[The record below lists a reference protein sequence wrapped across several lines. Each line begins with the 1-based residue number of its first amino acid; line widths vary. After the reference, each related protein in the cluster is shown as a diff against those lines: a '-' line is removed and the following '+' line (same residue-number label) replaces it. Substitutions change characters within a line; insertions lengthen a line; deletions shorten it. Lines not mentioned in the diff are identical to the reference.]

1 MLQWCLVFAVLL
13 LSSVSAFVPLLRNEA
28 TSMMRLKA
36 KASAASS
43 QIRVRFLS
51 DVKGQGKKGEVA
63 FVSATLY
70 QNVLASQRLAE
81 RVSDEQFEKETAA
94 SAAADKEEQT
104 RLSALGAKILE
115 MAPVQ
120 IKKKIGENGKI
131 FGAITR
137 KSLLETLRSS
147 VPDSAFSPKTTV
159 IDIVNLRT
167 GSKIDSEDIR
177 EAGSYSAK
185 INLGHVKVEPTN
197 FKLDIVSE
205 K

>member
-1 MLQWCLVFAVLL
+1 MQHGAFPLL
-13 LSSVSAFVPLLRNEA
+13 LLIILLGSASGFV
-28 TSMMRLKA
+28 RLARHVAPTKLQA

-51 DVKGQGKKGEVA
+51 DVKGQGKKGEVT
-63 FVSATLY
+63 FVSAALY

-94 SAAADKEEQT
+94 SAAADKEEQV
-104 RLSALGAKILE
+104 RLTALGAKILN

-120 IKKKIGENGKI
+120 IKKKIGENSKI

-147 VPDSAFSPKTTV
+147 VRVSA
-159 IDIVNLRT
+159 
-167 GSKIDSEDIR
+167 
-177 EAGSYSAK
+177 
-185 INLGHVKVEPTN
+185 
-197 FKLDIVSE
+197 
-205 K
+205 